1 MEKEKQNTRKSASFL
16 LEILLDALS
25 VKCGN
30 QPEAAYLLFEQ
41 YCRETYHVFTDFQI
55 STIKNGTRPI
65 DVGLVQFYAS
75 TPKALQADF
84 RKNLLPT
91 ADCKFLAKQ
100 FCSIIRRS
108 TRTKNAEK
116 PKIPD
121 NLDRF
126 PPEQCS
132 DFLADT
138 LNFFMVHQD
147 CVLRIG
153 VAAPPPAYILGC
165 RVPAPCEHFC
175 GRDKEIKALHELL
188 LGKGFAFVTGL
199 PGMGKSELSRAYA
212 HVHSQDYASYYQHA
226 MFVSFRHSLR
236 ETICAIPFAGDEEI
250 RQRYA
255 KQRDLLLATLSKEPE
270 SSSQWQEKLENLD
283 QACSDELFR
292 AHDEKFQQMDP
303 DTLLIIDNLDIPS
316 AQEPLLEQVAQ
327 YPCNVLFTTR
337 YRYPEYPSLELMEIQ
352 DSKVWVPLVKT
363 FYSFDHEFSK
373 EIQEMVTLLHGHT
386 LFVELSA
393 RLLGMGAL
401 TIPDLLSKLRSREWG
416 IDDPVKLRKDG
427 MVYSKTF
434 LEFLRMIFPL
444 FNLAPEEQYILT
456 NLALFPRQ
464 GIALAD
470 FKKWLGLTPA
480 GDISAEEQSFNKQRI
495 AAIYALADKGLIQNR
510 EGTLFLHDLIREVID
525 AEEEVAPSIRRCKTL
540 IWNLCILCVSEKPEA
555 LGEPLPEGLF
565 PTAENVVKL
574 AKRDDEELYW
584 NFLNAVFFA
593 MVLHG
598 YQSGVRLLAGEL
610 RQRLGPTG
618 TPLDII
624 RKSFDHY
631 IQAATADTQEEA
643 EQEHQAALENLGN
656 LPIEEALQSS
666 EKKELNWL
674 LGQQMSGLTWLLEKT
689 VGKKGMADLEEKIQK
704 ECEYLFQTEKGK
716 AELSGQISKF
726 LKIATPAAQDIHE
739 GKRSKVTIRDLTV
752 PFLEKKPNKKLK

>member
-1 MEKEKQNTRKSASFL
+1 MEKNNPDTRSCASFM
-16 LEILLDALS
+16 LEILLDALPNEL
-25 VKCGN
+25 GN
-30 QPEAAYLLFEQ
+30 QPTKIGLIFTRYFRWSNQDGPDAA
-41 YCRETYHVFTDFQI
+41 I
-55 STIKNGTRPI
+55 ASSWKKGTRKFDRFLTEYYEQRPEE
-65 DVGLVQFYAS
+65 
-75 TPKALQADF
+75 LQCDF
-84 RKNLLPT
+84 RDHILPYVS
-91 ADCKFLAKQ
+91 DCMFLAKQ
-100 FCSIIRRS
+100 FCSLIERS
-108 TRTKNAEK
+108 NA
-116 PKIPD
+116 PRKIKERQISAA
-121 NLDRF
+121 LDQF
-126 PPEQCS
+126 SPEDCS
-132 DFLADT
+132 DFLADKMR
-138 LNFFMVHQD
+138 FFMIHQD
-147 CVLRIG
+147 YVLRIG

-212 HVHSQDYASYYQHA
+212 HVHSQDYASYYQHT

-255 KQRDLLLATLSKEPE
+255 KRRDLLLEALSKAPEPN
-270 SSSQWQEKLENLD
+270 SKWQEELEKLD
-283 QACSDELFR
+283 QACSDELFQ
-292 AHDEKFQQMDP
+292 AHDEKFRQMDP

-316 AQEPLLEQVAQ
+316 EQEPFLERVIQ

-337 YRYPEYPSLELMEIQ
+337 YRYPKYPSLEVIEFQ
-352 DSKVWVPLVKT
+352 DSKVWVPLVKR
-363 FYSFDHEFSK
+363 FYSFDPKFSK
-373 EIQEMVTLLHGHT
+373 EIQEMITLLHGHT

-393 RLLGMGAL
+393 RLLGIGAL
-401 TIPDLLSKLRSREWG
+401 TVPELLDKLRSREWG

-427 MVYSKTF
+427 MDHSKTF

-444 FNLAPEEQYILT
+444 FNMAPEEQYILT

-464 GIALAD
+464 GMALTD
-470 FKKWLGLTPA
+470 FKKWLDLTPA
-480 GDISAEEQSFNKQRI
+480 GDVSTEEQSLNKQRI
-495 AAIYALADKGLIQNR
+495 AAIYTLEDKGLIQNR
-510 EGTLFLHDLIREVID
+510 EGTLFLHDLIREVIG

-540 IWNLCILCVSEKPEA
+540 IWNLCILCVPEKPEA
-555 LGEPLPEGLF
+555 LEEPLPEGLF
-565 PTAENVVKL
+565 PTAENVVRWARK
-574 AKRDDEELYW
+574 DDEELYW

-610 RQRLGPTG
+610 RQWLGPTG

-631 IQAATADTQEEA
+631 IHAVTADTQEEA

-656 LPIEEALQSS
+656 LPIEEALHSTAQQ
-666 EKKELNWL
+666 EMNWL

-716 AELSGQISKF
+716 AELSGQISEF
-726 LKIATPAAQDIHE
+726 LKIATPVAQDIHE
-739 GKRSKVTIRDLTV
+739 GKRSKVTIRDLLS
-752 PFLEKKPNKKLK
+752 PFLGKKK

>member
-1 MEKEKQNTRKSASFL
+1 MEKKNPNTRSCASFM
-16 LEILLDALS
+16 LEILLDALPDAL
-25 VKCGN
+25 GN
-30 QPEAAYLLFEQ
+30 QPTKIGLIFERYFLWSNQ
-41 YCRETYHVFTDFQI
+41 DGPVD
-55 STIKNGTRPI
+55 TIATSWKKGTRKF
-65 DVGLVQFYAS
+65 DRFLTEFYEQR
-75 TPKALQADF
+75 PEELQCDF
-84 RKNLLPT
+84 RDNVLPAVRDCNL
-91 ADCKFLAKQ
+91 LAKQ
-100 FCSIIRRS
+100 FCSLIERS
-108 TRTKNAEK
+108 NVSREIKEQRIPASLDQFSPEK
-116 PKIPD
+116 
-121 NLDRF
+121 
-126 PPEQCS
+126 CS

-138 LNFFMVHQD
+138 MCFFMSHQD
-147 CVLRIG
+147 YVLRIG
-153 VAAPPPAYILGC
+153 AAAPPPAYILGC

-175 GRDKEIKALHELL
+175 GRDKEIEALHELL

-199 PGMGKSELSRAYA
+199 AGMGKSELSRAYA
-212 HVHSQDYASYYQHA
+212 HVYSQDYASYYQHT

-236 ETICAIPFAGDEEI
+236 ETICTIPFAGDEEI

-255 KQRDLLLATLSKEPE
+255 KRRDLLLEALSKAPEPN
-270 SSSQWQEKLENLD
+270 SKWQEELEHLD
-283 QACSDELFR
+283 QACSDELFQ
-292 AHDEKFQQMDP
+292 AHDGKLRLSAP

-316 AQEPLLEQVAQ
+316 AQEPLLEQVTQ

-337 YRYPEYPSLELMEIQ
+337 YCYPEYPSLELTEIQ
-352 DSKVWVPLVKT
+352 DFKVWGALVSGYFPKARK
-363 FYSFDHEFSK
+363 FAG
-373 EIQEMVTLLHGHT
+373 EIQEMVTLLYGHT

-401 TIPDLLSKLRSREWG
+401 TVPELLDQLRSREWG

-427 MVYSKTF
+427 MDHSKTF

-444 FNLAPEEQYILT
+444 FNMALEEQYILT

-464 GIALAD
+464 GIALTD

-480 GDISAEEQSFNKQRI
+480 GDVSTEEQSLNKQRI
-495 AAIYALADKGLIQNR
+495 AAIYTLADKGLIQNR
-510 EGTLFLHDLIREVID
+510 EGTLFLHDLIREVIG
-525 AEEEVAPSIRRCKTL
+525 AEEEVAPSIQRCKTL
-540 IWNLCILCVSEKPEA
+540 IWNLCILCVPEKPEA
-555 LGEPLPEGLF
+555 LEDPMPEGLF
-565 PTAENVVKL
+565 PTAENVVKW
-574 AKRDDEELYW
+574 AKKDDEELYW

-631 IQAATADTQEEA
+631 IHAVTADTQEEA

-656 LPIEEALQSS
+656 LPIEEALHSPAQQG
-666 EKKELNWL
+666 LNWF
-674 LGQQMSGLTWLLEKT
+674 LGQQMSGLTWLLKKT

-716 AELSGQISKF
+716 AELSGQISEF
-726 LKIATPAAQDIHE
+726 LKIATPVAQDIHE
-739 GKRSKVTIRDLTV
+739 GKRSKVTIRDLLS
-752 PFLEKKPNKKLK
+752 PFLGKKK

>member
-1 MEKEKQNTRKSASFL
+1 MEKKKPNTRSCASFM
-16 LEILLDALS
+16 LEILLDALPDAL
-25 VKCGN
+25 GN
-30 QPEAAYLLFEQ
+30 QPTKIGLIFKRFYLWSNQ
-41 YCRETYHVFTDFQI
+41 DGPVD
-55 STIKNGTRPI
+55 TIATSWKKGTRKF
-65 DVGLVQFYAS
+65 DRFLTEFYEQR
-75 TPKALQADF
+75 PEELQCDF
-84 RKNLLPT
+84 RDNVLPAVRDCNL
-91 ADCKFLAKQ
+91 LAKQ
-100 FCSIIRRS
+100 FCSLIERS
-108 TRTKNAEK
+108 NVSREIKEQRIPTALDQFSPEK
-116 PKIPD
+116 
-121 NLDRF
+121 
-126 PPEQCS
+126 CS

-138 LNFFMVHQD
+138 MCFFMSHQD
-147 CVLRIG
+147 YVLRTG
-153 VAAPPPAYILGC
+153 AAAPPPAYILGC

-255 KQRDLLLATLSKEPE
+255 KQRDLLLEALSKAPEPN
-270 SSSQWQEKLENLD
+270 SKWQEELEKLD

-316 AQEPLLEQVAQ
+316 AQEPLLEQVTQ

-337 YRYPEYPSLELMEIQ
+337 YCYSEYPSLELTEIQ
-352 DSKVWVPLVKT
+352 DSKAWVAVVSGYFPKAKK
-363 FYSFDHEFSK
+363 FAG

-401 TIPDLLSKLRSREWG
+401 TVPELLDQLRSREWG

-427 MVYSKTF
+427 MDHSKTF

-444 FNLAPEEQYILT
+444 FKMAPAEQYILT

-464 GIALAD
+464 GIGLTD
-470 FKKWLGLTPA
+470 FKKWLGLTPE
-480 GDISAEEQSFNKQRI
+480 GDTSTEEQSLNKQRI
-495 AAIYALADKGLIQNR
+495 AAIYTLADKGLIQNR
-510 EGTLFLHDLIREVID
+510 EGTLFLHDLIREAIG
-525 AEEEVAPSIRRCKTL
+525 AEEEVAPSIQRCKTL
-540 IWNLCILCVSEKPEA
+540 IWNLCILCVPEKPEA
-555 LGEPLPEGLF
+555 LEEPLPEGLF
-565 PTAENVVKL
+565 PTAENVVKW
-574 AKRDDEELYW
+574 ARKDDEELYW
-584 NFLNAVFFA
+584 KFLNAVFSA

-618 TPLDII
+618 TPLDIV

-631 IQAATADTQEEA
+631 LHAATADTQEEA

-656 LPIEEALQSS
+656 LPIEDALQSS
-666 EKKELNWL
+666 DKKELNWL
-674 LGQQMSGLTWLLEKT
+674 LGQQMGGLTWLLEKT

-716 AELSGQISKF
+716 AELSGQISEF

-739 GKRSKVTIRDLTV
+739 GKRSKVTIRDLLS
-752 PFLEKKPNKKLK
+752 PFLGKKK

>member
-16 LEILLDALS
+16 LEILLDSLS

-65 DVGLVQFYAS
+65 NVGLVQFYAS

-116 PKIPD
+116 PQIPD
-121 NLDRF
+121 NLDQF
-126 PPEQCS
+126 SPEQCS

-153 VAAPPPAYILGC
+153 VAAPPPDYILGC

-212 HVHSQDYASYYQHA
+212 HVHSQDYASYYQHT

-255 KQRDLLLATLSKEPE
+255 KRRDLLLEALSKAPEPN
-270 SSSQWQEKLENLD
+270 SKWQEELEKLD
-283 QACSDELFR
+283 QACSDEMFQV
-292 AHDEKFQQMDP
+292 HDEKFQQMGP

-316 AQEPLLEQVAQ
+316 EQEPLLEQVTQ

-337 YRYPEYPSLELMEIQ
+337 YRYTEYPSLELTEIQ
-352 DSKVWVPLVKT
+352 DSKVWMALVSCYFPKAKK
-363 FYSFDHEFSK
+363 FSK
-373 EIQEMVTLLHGHT
+373 EIQKMVSLLYGHT

-393 RLLGMGAL
+393 RLLRMGVL
-401 TIPDLLSKLRSREWG
+401 TVPELLDKLRSREWG

-427 MVYSKTF
+427 MDHSKTF

-444 FNLAPEEQYILT
+444 FNMAPEEQYILT

-464 GIALAD
+464 GIALTD
-470 FKKWLGLTPA
+470 FKKWLG
-480 GDISAEEQSFNKQRI
+480 ISQAPEVSTEERNLNKQRSH
-495 AAIYALADKGLIQNR
+495 AICTLEDKGLIQNR
-510 EGTLFLHDLIREVID
+510 EGTLFLHDLIREVIG
-525 AEEEVAPSIRRCKTL
+525 AEEEVAPSIRRCETL
-540 IWNLCILCVSEKPEA
+540 LQNLRTLCKKEELEMPEIESVF
-555 LGEPLPEGLF
+555 LTVL
-565 PTAENVVKL
+565 NVVQL
-574 AKRDDEELYW
+574 ARKDDEAHYLD
-584 NFLNAVFFA
+584 FLKDGFCA
-593 MVLHG
+593 MVIQG
-598 YQSGVRLLAGEL
+598 YSSGIPVLAQEL
-610 RQRLGPTG
+610 TQWLGPTG
-618 TPLDII
+618 SPLDLVRTSYI
-624 RKSFDHY
+624 HY
-631 IQAATADTQEEA
+631 VFAATADTIEETVQEYK
-643 EQEHQAALENLGN
+643 AALEGVGKI
-656 LPIEEALQSS
+656 PIEEVLRSPIQPELDSFLDHS
-666 EKKELNWL
+666 NRVLDKCLKKM
-674 LGQQMSGLTWLLEKT
+674 LGE
-689 VGKKGMADLEEKIQK
+689 KGMADLEDKIQK
-704 ECEYLFQTEKGK
+704 EREYLFQTEKGW
-716 AELSGQISKF
+716 AEIQGRFSRF
-726 LKIATPAAQDIHE
+726 LKMASSTAEKIQS
-739 GKRSKVTIRDLTV
+739 GKQSDEILQNFIDLFWV
-752 PFLEKKPNKKLK
+752 EKPDEEQQ

>member
-1 MEKEKQNTRKSASFL
+1 MEKKNPNTRSCASFM
-16 LEILLDALS
+16 LEILLDALPDAL
-25 VKCGN
+25 GN
-30 QPEAAYLLFEQ
+30 QPTKIGLIFERYFLWSNQ
-41 YCRETYHVFTDFQI
+41 DGPVD
-55 STIKNGTRPI
+55 TIATSWKKGTRKF
-65 DVGLVQFYAS
+65 DRFLTEFYEQR
-75 TPKALQADF
+75 PEELQCDF
-84 RKNLLPT
+84 RDNVLPAVRDCNL
-91 ADCKFLAKQ
+91 LAKQ
-100 FCSIIRRS
+100 FCSLIERS
-108 TRTKNAEK
+108 NVSQEIKEQRIPASLDQFSPEK
-116 PKIPD
+116 
-121 NLDRF
+121 
-126 PPEQCS
+126 CS

-138 LNFFMVHQD
+138 MCFFMSHQD
-147 CVLRIG
+147 YVLRTG
-153 VAAPPPAYILGC
+153 AAAPPPAYILGC

-199 PGMGKSELSRAYA
+199 PGMGKSELSRVYA
-212 HVHSQDYASYYQHA
+212 HVHSQDYASYYQHT
-226 MFVSFRHSLR
+226 MFVSFRHNLR
-236 ETICAIPFAGDEEI
+236 ETICAIPFTGDEEI

-255 KQRDLLLATLSKEPE
+255 KQRDLLLDTLSKDPE

-316 AQEPLLEQVAQ
+316 EQEPLLEQVTQ

-337 YRYPEYPSLELMEIQ
+337 YRYPEYPSLELTEIQ
-352 DSKVWVPLVKT
+352 DSKVWMALVSCYFPNAKK
-363 FYSFDHEFSK
+363 FSK
-373 EIQEMVTLLHGHT
+373 EIQEMVSLLHGHT

-401 TIPDLLSKLRSREWG
+401 TVPDLLSKLRSREWS
-416 IDDPVKLRKDG
+416 IDDPVKLHKDG
-427 MVYSKTF
+427 MDYSKTF

-444 FNLAPEEQYILT
+444 FKMAPEEQYILT

-464 GIALAD
+464 GIALTD
-470 FKKWLGLTPA
+470 FKKWLGLTTA
-480 GDISAEEQSFNKQRI
+480 GDSSAEEQSFNKQRI
-495 AAIYALADKGLIQNR
+495 AAIYMLTDKGLIQNR
-510 EGTLFLHDLIREVID
+510 EGTLFLHDLIREVIG
-525 AEEEVAPSIRRCKTL
+525 AEDEVAPSIQRCKTL
-540 IWNLCILCVSEKPEA
+540 IWNLCILCVPEKPEA
-555 LGEPLPEGLF
+555 LEEPLTEGFF
-565 PTAENVVKL
+565 PTAENVVKW
-574 AKRDDEELYW
+574 ARKDDEDLYW

-610 RQRLGPTG
+610 HQRLGPTG

-624 RKSFDHY
+624 CKSFDHY
-631 IQAATADTQEEA
+631 IHAVTADTQEEA

-656 LPIEEALQSS
+656 LPIEEALHFSAQQ
-666 EKKELNWL
+666 ELNWL

-704 ECEYLFQTEKGK
+704 ECEYLFQTEKGE
-716 AELSGQISKF
+716 AELSGQISEF

-739 GKRSKVTIRDLTV
+739 GKRSKVTIRDLLS
-752 PFLEKKPNKKLK
+752 PFLGKKK